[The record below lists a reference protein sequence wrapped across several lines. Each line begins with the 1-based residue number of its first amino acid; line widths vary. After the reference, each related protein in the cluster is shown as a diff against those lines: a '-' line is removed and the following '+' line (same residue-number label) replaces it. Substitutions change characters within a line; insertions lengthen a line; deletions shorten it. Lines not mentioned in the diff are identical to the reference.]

1 MPQKIKVGEVETKKN
16 KNLGVDLLIGEIPQ
30 LIRPT
35 SSKKEKII
43 GINQYKDEKGNVLYE
58 VVKQREGEPY
68 LCRQPIGNGEYE
80 YSIKNVRRVIYNL
93 PAVLEAIEKGEVIFI
108 TEGESKVDTLSELKI
123 TATTVFS
130 KYTNKW
136 KEYYNQFLDG
146 ARGVI
151 ILQDDDQNGIE
162 YANNT
167 YTTLKE
173 MFSEDKIGI
182 MPITSICPEIN
193 KQGADITDVREFMKD
208 DERLTLILKTIA
220 SQI

>member
-1 MPQKIKVGEVETKKN
+1 MPQKIKVGELETQKN

-58 VVKQREGEPY
+58 VVKQREGKPY
-68 LCRQPIGNGEYE
+68 LCRQPIGDGEYE
-80 YSIKNVRRVIYNL
+80 YSIQNVRRVIYNL
-93 PAVLEAIEKGEVIFI
+93 PAVLEAIKKGEVIFI
-108 TEGESKVDTLSELKI
+108 TEGESKVDTLSELGI

-193 KQGADITDVREFMKD
+193 KQGADITNVREFMKD
-208 DERLTLILKTIA
+208 DEKLTLILKTIA

>member
-1 MPQKIKVGEVETKKN
+1 MTQKAKVGELKTQKN
-16 KNLGVDLLIGEIPQ
+16 NGLLIGEIPQ

-35 SSKKEKII
+35 NSKKEKII

-80 YSIKNVRRVIYNL
+80 YSIKKVRRVIYNL

-123 TATTVFS
+123 TATTVLS

-136 KEYYNQFLDG
+136 KEYYN
-146 ARGVI
+146 
-151 ILQDDDQNGIE
+151 
-162 YANNT
+162 
-167 YTTLKE
+167 
-173 MFSEDKIGI
+173 
-182 MPITSICPEIN
+182 
-193 KQGADITDVREFMKD
+193 
-208 DERLTLILKTIA
+208 
-220 SQI
+220 

>member
-1 MPQKIKVGEVETKKN
+1 MPQKIKVGEVETQKN

-58 VVKQREGEPY
+58 
-68 LCRQPIGNGEYE
+68 
-80 YSIKNVRRVIYNL
+80 
-93 PAVLEAIEKGEVIFI
+93 EAIEKGEVIFI